1 MHNYEY
7 PTLSYANDLNRI
19 KIPKFQR
26 SLVWNKKKK
35 QDLIITLHKGFPFG
49 ALLVAPMPT
58 NQEELRLLD
67 GQQRLATIND
77 YAENTVEYWC
87 ELNKD
92 KAEKVLTKINNLL
105 MSFDKSIELKDLYK
119 YLDSSFDLADWTD
132 QYINLDPEVKKNLR
146 TIIQDT
152 RKEIKGYI
160 NLDNLQIPVIKFLGK
175 DSDLPEV
182 FENLNKGG
190 VPLTKYEVFSAAW
203 DSDSIKLPFDDENS
217 DSILT
222 NVKEYYTDLAR
233 NGEFEFDDF
242 SEDDLT
248 ESRTINLAEFGR
260 ALGKFVVERIPSL
273 VGESDK
279 SAMNELGFGL
289 LGIISDTPNKE
300 IASVNQKVSQFQRDM
315 TDNLKRIDR
324 IANELNNKFD
334 KLLRQNIS
342 FDDKPKTPK
351 SKFSTGL
358 TTSFKILSYFA
369 ALWDLDEKDLQQS
382 LNNIPAYYVFDAL
395 NSTWTSHGDQ
405 RLQDYYPSV
414 ASKNYLNALSE
425 ESFRRI
431 FDTWLDENN
440 GMRKTFANDT
450 KALITIHSN
459 LTYFAGRIPR
469 SESYEFE
476 HIVPKARVI
485 SVDKKVDHVRLSSL
499 GNGMFLP
506 KSLNAKKQTKTL
518 YEYINADTKDD
529 VIKENPEYNDY
540 IVNSDYP
547 DSSKLSR
554 ALSDLQNYKFDLAN
568 QIINNRSK
576 NVEQAIIDGLL

>member
-49 ALLVAPMPT
+49 ALLVAPMQN

-92 KAEKVLTKINNLL
+92 KAEKVLTRINNLL

-132 QYINLDPEVKKNLR
+132 QYINLDPEIKKNLR

-152 RKEIKGYI
+152 RKEIKEYI

-217 DSILT
+217 DLILT
-222 NVKEYYTDLAR
+222 NVKEYYTDLAK

-351 SKFSTGL
+351 
-358 TTSFKILSYFA
+358 
-369 ALWDLDEKDLQQS
+369 
-382 LNNIPAYYVFDAL
+382 
-395 NSTWTSHGDQ
+395 
-405 RLQDYYPSV
+405 
-414 ASKNYLNALSE
+414 
-425 ESFRRI
+425 
-431 FDTWLDENN
+431 
-440 GMRKTFANDT
+440 
-450 KALITIHSN
+450 
-459 LTYFAGRIPR
+459 
-469 SESYEFE
+469 
-476 HIVPKARVI
+476 
-485 SVDKKVDHVRLSSL
+485 
-499 GNGMFLP
+499 
-506 KSLNAKKQTKTL
+506 
-518 YEYINADTKDD
+518 
-529 VIKENPEYNDY
+529 
-540 IVNSDYP
+540 
-547 DSSKLSR
+547 
-554 ALSDLQNYKFDLAN
+554 
-568 QIINNRSK
+568 
-576 NVEQAIIDGLL
+576 